1 MDEGRGTTESDSTD
15 ATSAVVDLA
24 VPCEELSPV
33 NVPELAVE
41 AAETAEP
48 RSEADSLSAVVDS
61 ATTTVSNVEEIATS
75 TAPNDCIASA
85 PECVSTD
92 VSITPSIPN
101 DPTDNILV
109 MTILILVSVPIA
121 DILRRME
128 PNNHRPPQISGRLSP
143 RCLITFR
150 RLSPLR

>member
-24 VPCEELSPV
+24 VPCEELPPV
-33 NVPELAVE
+33 NVPELTVE

-61 ATTTVSNVEEIATS
+61 ATTTVSNVDENATS
-75 TAPNDCIASA
+75 TAPNVGREIASA
-85 PECVSTD
+85 PECDSTD
-92 VSITPSIPN
+92 VSITPGIPS

-109 MTILILVSVPIA
+109 MTILILVS
-121 DILRRME
+121 R
-128 PNNHRPPQISGRLSP
+128 
-143 RCLITFR
+143 
-150 RLSPLR
+150 